1 MLHRAG
7 KAANRCRPVNSAL
20 GCERTVKLTSA
31 QLEIRRPV
39 WEALSAMFLDTELQ
53 EHDYKFI
60 AKRVHESSL
69 SPKEISVALWAE
81 VFPALASNL
90 QSVAG
95 EWSGFDSEW
104 LVKRIQDRS
113 PPRIGPR
120 GVGLMSTGDVR
131 QIIKASWL
139 NVAIHLPE
147 EFAIVA
153 DAT

>member
-1 MLHRAG
+1 M
-7 KAANRCRPVNSAL
+7 
-20 GCERTVKLTSA
+20 KLTSA

-39 WEALSAMFLDTELQ
+39 WEALSEMFLDTELQ

-60 AKRVHESSL
+60 AKRVLESSL
-69 SPKEISVALWAE
+69 SPKEISVALWSE

-104 LVKRIQDRS
+104 LAKRIQDCS
-113 PPRIGPR
+113 PSRVGPIGF
-120 GVGLMSTGDVR
+120 GLISAGDVR
-131 QIIKASWL
+131 EIIKAAWL

-147 EFAIVA
+147 EFASVA
-153 DAT
+153 RAN